1 MFKELIEKRRDQD
14 ERILQLTIEV
24 EKLKSTILCHDQN
37 AEKALREN
45 EILEGKLK
53 VAAQKVVLL
62 ENREKS
68 LQKNLDELAD
78 HNLRL
83 K

>member
-1 MFKELIEKRRDQD
+1 MFKELTEKRRDQD

-53 VAAQKVVLL
+53 VAA
-62 ENREKS
+62 
-68 LQKNLDELAD
+68 
-78 HNLRL
+78 
-83 K
+83 